1 MNFLLEVDLLNE
13 QTIIPY
19 ITKTSNFDWIYGE
32 EIIKTKLRLMY
43 LEDHK
48 LFHTNFSSI
57 YLAKNIDERL
67 EEYGLS
73 VDDSRLVKIL
83 LIMLI
88 EATLEEENTSILVQ
102 CLSPIISESSLI
114 ELLSWWGM
122 TSDLVYSFIVTRD
135 VTKELR
141 DHIESLGFGS
151 VLDRRIPRELFGI
164 ILGHCGE
171 QTGTALL
178 LTCKEAYIHKG
189 KIEWKKEIVGCDYR
203 RKEGDLKPC
212 SVVINYSITLVSVI
226 NSALQNNEF
235 SNRELKYI
243 RHHCNHYDLFARLLS
258 YHPHLLDTFAVV
270 VGHRR
275 NSQQRLCSL
284 FRACCLPNKRIA
296 RLIEILNL

>member
-1 MNFLLEVDLLNE
+1 MNFLLEVDLLDE

-19 ITKTSNFDWIYGE
+19 ITKTSNFDWVYGE
-32 EIIKTKLRLMY
+32 DVIKTKLRLMY

-67 EEYGLS
+67 EEHGLS
-73 VDDSRLVKIL
+73 LKDSRLAKVL
-83 LIMLI
+83 LIMLV
-88 EATLEEENTSILVQ
+88 EATLEEDNTSLLSQ

-122 TSDLVYSFIVTRD
+122 TSDLVYSFIVTRN

-171 QTGTALL
+171 QTGTAFL
-178 LTCKEAYIHKG
+178 LTCREAYSYKG
-189 KIEWKKEIVGCDYR
+189 KIEWKKG
-203 RKEGDLKPC
+203 GLKPC
-212 SVVINYSITLVSVI
+212 SIDIGLQITTLTVINT
-226 NSALQNNEF
+226 ALQNNEF

-243 RHHCNHYDLFARLLS
+243 RHHCNHYDLFAKLLS
-258 YHPHLLDTFAVV
+258 DHPHLLDTFAAV
-270 VGHRR
+270 VGKKR

-284 FRACCLPNKRIA
+284 LRQACLPNKRIA